1 MKRYIKSNLDWYGSA
16 LGFTEEE
23 INAVYHISAMLQ
35 NTISQN
41 IPGAEY
47 DPISYKHGPNGVLC
61 VGEINYNGDVIDLE
75 FSPGRGMGE
84 GVRNFMN
91 AWLAAIG
98 SDLIVDSISDI
109 DEAINIIAAQ

>member
-1 MKRYIKSNLDWYGSA
+1 MKRYVKSSLDWYGSA

-23 INAVYHISAMLQ
+23 INAVYQISAMLQ

-61 VGEINYNGDVIDLE
+61 VGEISYNGDVIDLE

-84 GVRNFMN
+84 GIRNFMN
-91 AWLAAIG
+91 AWLAAIE
-98 SDLIVDSISDI
+98 SDFKVNSMPEI
-109 DEAINIIAAQ
+109 DEAINIITAQ